1 MNRKIRTE
9 LKVGG
14 IVLVVVVL
22 LVLFRVLFLTSIPV
36 NHVAVKYNA
45 ITGEIAEKPS
55 ASGWRLKKPFVDEYY
70 PVGVYTHAL
79 HLKPSVDV
87 EGNHFDGTIS
97 IQTKDG
103 QWIKV
108 EAEVLY
114 RITKEHAVKFF
125 KTFRDT
131 ENLRA
136 KMPAIVQRA
145 LEKVSSDYD
154 IVETLG
160 EKRKDVQKDMEVSL
174 KDELKKYNIEL
185 DGFTL
190 IDTDAGD
197 AIEKAIAD
205 EAVAQQQIK
214 TTKQKQENAKIENA
228 TRLEKAK
235 TDAEEE
241 KIKAQGVADAN
252 KTLSQSITP
261 EILKMEE
268 MKARQKHGWIE
279 VITNGQ
285 PIVDTTTKDTKTDAP
300 AEQ

>member
-1 MNRKIRTE
+1 ME
-9 LKVGG
+9 L
-14 IVLVVVVL
+14 
-22 LVLFRVLFLTSIPV
+22 
-36 NHVAVKYNA
+36 
-45 ITGEIAEKPS
+45 
-55 ASGWRLKKPFVDEYY
+55 
-70 PVGVYTHAL
+70 
-79 HLKPSVDV
+79 
-87 EGNHFDGTIS
+87 
-97 IQTKDG
+97 
-103 QWIKV
+103 
-108 EAEVLY
+108 
-114 RITKEHAVKFF
+114 
-125 KTFRDT
+125 
-131 ENLRA
+131 
-136 KMPAIVQRA
+136 
-145 LEKVSSDYD
+145 
-154 IVETLG
+154 
-160 EKRKDVQKDMEVSL
+160 SL

-241 KIKAQGVADAN
+241 KIKAQGIANAN

-285 PIVDTTTKDTKTDAP
+285 PIVDTTTKDTKADTP
-300 AEQ
+300 AKQ